1 MLSLSSLRKGHWL
14 RTTLTSVGTRS
25 LSTTIINVPKANIYP
40 FGSATSK
47 TQPVFTDVEWK
58 IEKGESWAVVGSGSG
73 EKDLLFQTLLGHL
86 RISPY
91 PSQGLFPFLTSHQDP
106 TTAISIVSFTHRPR
120 SGGNTGFYDYSARYG
135 AVHEE
140 DKVTL
145 RESLYASLGLVK
157 DPFEETEQELKL
169 SEDDQKTFD
178 ELAEKMGLASF
189 MDLPIIALSNG
200 QTRRA
205 RILRAVLRKPKI
217 ELLLLDEPLTG
228 LDVQMR
234 PKLLSLL
241 HKLHQSER
249 PRVILG
255 LRSNDEM
262 PEWITNVAT
271 VGNRRIRTGSR
282 EDYLRG
288 LLSTGQQNYGA
299 SVQDENTSH
308 QEMQKSPGELVVDM
322 KNVRVEYSGRQ
333 VLKDITWQIR
343 QGERWH
349 LQGTNGSGKTT
360 LLSILMG
367 DHPQSYTQSPNCY
380 LSSSSSSPSPEPVVT
395 ERHLRLFS
403 HPRRGIPT
411 PHLQSGSLIGV
422 LSPEI
427 FDAFPRR
434 ANMKVWDVIS
444 TGFDGGYVP
453 RGTVGVGL
461 GVTGEPKRYGPAEIR
476 EFVEGG
482 PEERWRLERM
492 QHVLEALGPRSWGR
506 HDQDQEDFTKRNF
519 VDLSVGE
526 QRMVLLMRALVAR
539 PKLVLLDEV
548 WSGMDE
554 GMVEAARRYL
564 RGDGIGRDQA
574 AVVITHWEGEVPW
587 GDADGVKR
595 FRLSQGQGSEV
606 V

>member
-1 MLSLSSLRKGHWL
+1 MQVLSSFRKGYGIQKRL
-14 RTTLTSVGTRS
+14 ITGIKF
-25 LSTTIINVPKANIYP
+25 LSTTVIDIPKADIYS
-40 FGSATSK
+40 FGAATSK
-47 TQPVFTDVEWK
+47 TSPIFTDVEWQVK
-58 IEKGESWAVVGSGSG
+58 KGESWAVVGGNSG
-73 EKDLLFQTLLGHL
+73 EKNLLFQTLLGHL

-91 PSQGLFPFLTSHQDP
+91 PSEGLFPFLQSHQDP
-106 TTAISIVSFTHRPR
+106 LSAVSIVSFTHRPR

-145 RESLYASLGLVK
+145 RESLYASLGVVG
-157 DPFEETEQELKL
+157 DPFASTEQHLTL
-169 SEDDQKTFD
+169 SEQDEAIFH
-178 ELAEKMGLASF
+178 ELADKMGLSPF

-205 RILRAVLRKPKI
+205 RILKAVLRKPRV

-228 LDVQMR
+228 LDIQTR

-241 HKLHQSER
+241 HQLHQSGR
-249 PRVILG
+249 PRIILG
-255 LRSNDEM
+255 LRTHDQI
-262 PEWITNVAT
+262 PEWVTNVAV
-271 VGNRRIRTGSR
+271 VGNRRVRVGTRECYLKGSLAIDSHNYVAGHPETHVRRTK
-282 EDYLRG
+282 EKK
-288 LLSTGQQNYGA
+288 
-299 SVQDENTSH
+299 V
-308 QEMQKSPGELVVDM
+308 GEVIVDM

-333 VLKDITWQIR
+333 VLKDITWKIR

-360 LLSILMG
+360 LLSMLMG
-367 DHPQSYTQSPNCY
+367 DHPQSYTQTPNCY
-380 LSSSSSSPSPEPVVT
+380 VAPDSSSSVT
-395 ERHLRLFS
+395 ERHLHLFS
-403 HPRRGIPT
+403 QPRRLIPT
-411 PHLQSGSLIGV
+411 PHLQCGSLIGV

-434 ANMKVWDVIS
+434 ANMKVWNVIS

-461 GVTGEPKRYGPAEIR
+461 GVRGESKRYGPAEIR

-482 PEERWRLERM
+482 SEEEKWRFQRM
-492 QHVLEALGPRSWGR
+492 AEVLEALGPRSWGR
-506 HDQDQEDFTKRNF
+506 EGEQERFSQKAF

-554 GMVEAARRYL
+554 EMVEAARSYL
-564 RGDGIGRDQA
+564 RGDGVGDDQA
-574 AVVITHWEGEVPW
+574 VVVITHWDGEMPW
-587 GDADGVKR
+587 GDEDGLRR
-595 FRLSQGQGSEV
+595 FRLIEGEGKEV